1 MIVIDAS
8 VVLEVLLGTA
18 AGCRAEEVLFDHDTA
33 LHAPHLLDVEVAQ
46 VLRRYAAAGE
56 IKPGRAAEALDD
68 LADLPITRHEHVLL
82 LPRIWQLR
90 HNVTAYDAAYLA
102 LADLLDATLMT
113 RDAKLARG
121 AKHARVELL
130 S

>member
-1 MIVIDAS
+1 VIVVDAS

-18 AGCRAEEVLFDHDTA
+18 AGRRAEERLFDPDAA
-33 LHAPHLLDVEVAQ
+33 LHAPHLMDVEVAQ

-90 HNVTAYDAAYLA
+90 HNATAYDAAYLA
-102 LADLLDATLMT
+102 LADLLDATLVT

-121 AKHARVELL
+121 AKRPRVELL

>member
-1 MIVIDAS
+1 VIVVDAS
-8 VVLEVLLGTA
+8 VVLDVLLGSA
-18 AGCRAEEVLFDHDTA
+18 AGRRAEERLFEPDAA
-33 LHAPHLLDVEVAQ
+33 LHAPHLMDVEVAQ

-68 LADLPITRHEHVLL
+68 LADLPITRHEQVLL

-90 HNVTAYDAAYLA
+90 HNATAYDAAYLA
-102 LADLLDATLMT
+102 LADLLDATLVT

-121 AKHARVELL
+121 AKRARIELL

>member
-1 MIVIDAS
+1 MIVVDAS

-18 AGCRAEEVLFDHDTA
+18 AGRRAEERLFDPDAA
-33 LHAPHLLDVEVAQ
+33 LHAPHLMDVEVAQ

-90 HNVTAYDAAYLA
+90 HNATAYDAAYLA

-113 RDAKLARG
+113 RDARLARG

-130 S
+130 R

>member
-1 MIVIDAS
+1 VIVVDAS

-18 AGCRAEEVLFDHDTA
+18 AGRRAEAVLFDRDAA

-113 RDAKLARG
+113 RDAKVARG

-130 S
+130 R